1 MKLIAHSL
9 EISPVSLVGGKG
21 HHLQKLVS
29 WKAPVAPFL
38 VLTTEVFRSFQ
49 EKKIIPESVENEV
62 KFFLESHP
70 KIVLRSSM
78 VGEDHADASFAGL
91 FETFLNLDL
100 GTWKDALFKIYDSM
114 NSKRVTEYLQLK
126 KLSVDLSMAVV
137 VQAQV
142 EVEKSGVLFT
152 RSPINPTSA
161 IVIDAGLGLGEGVV
175 SGLVSVDQYQLT
187 RTGEVI
193 SQKINHPYPVLSKN
207 ELNELLRTALN
218 LEKFQGSPSDLEWG
232 YEKDKLYI
240 FQIRPI
246 TQEFKPLEVFVDTNL
261 SESYPGIVSPLTA
274 RFVQLAYKNVFRES
288 AKILGAGE
296 KRLSQLTFHYE
307 RLISSVDHHLY
318 YNLEHYYAVLR
329 ALPGGEKNISNWHK
343 IIGGKLDNIEI
354 PYHETRL
361 TKFETL
367 SSGLYFFKLILFRKS
382 IFSHFLVHLDQEK
395 KLIEEKS
402 NQLKNSNEI
411 IIYLNELI
419 KKPLGFGLTVVN
431 DIFIMMGLGFLSNAL
446 RKRQIPEEELIDLL
460 KTEEGVDSLR
470 PLEIFNFLVTDLSHD
485 FLKVI
490 ESMDLKQGFAPY
502 ENVFHDLKK
511 RGYVD
516 EVRKIEEFLKQ
527 YGDRSFEELK
537 LESLPLKNNPK
548 LLFELIKWSKNNE
561 LSEKNILNQKVIHD
575 FSFLER
581 RVIAFTRECIAVRE
595 ATRLWRGKF
604 YHLIR
609 NLILQSGE
617 KLQEED
623 PHFRNYGVYDFF
635 SLTHEEWLEFA
646 EKKLTSEEVISLING
661 RKKWQTSKKNYPEMI
676 QWVQEEELPILGQ
689 QSFDAQLTGQGVSP
703 GEVEGIALVLDNP
716 SEALK
721 SDLKNFILVTK
732 NTDPAWVYIMSRS
745 LGLISEK
752 GSLLSHT
759 AIIGRELGIPTIVGV
774 KAATQLIKTGERIGL
789 NSQTG
794 EIKKL

>member
-1 MKLIAHSL
+1 MNLIAHPS
-9 EISPVSLVGGKG
+9 EISPLSVVGGKG

-29 WKAPVAPFL
+29 WQAPVAPFL

-49 EKKIIPESVENEV
+49 TNKIIPDSVQNEV
-62 KFFLESHP
+62 EKFLELYP

-78 VGEDHADASFAGL
+78 VGEDHAEASFAGL

-100 GTWKDALFKIYDSM
+100 RTWKDALVKIYHSM

-126 KLSVDLSMAVV
+126 NLSVDLSMAVV

-142 EVEKSGVLFT
+142 DVDKSGVLFT
-152 RSPINPTSA
+152 RSPVNPTSA
-161 IVIDAGLGLGEGVV
+161 VVIDAGMGLGEGVV

-187 RTGEVI
+187 RSGEVI
-193 SQKINHPYPVLSKN
+193 SEKINHAYPVLNKSD
-207 ELNELLRTALN
+207 LNELLKISLK
-218 LEKFQGSPSDLEWG
+218 LEKCQGSASDIEWG

-246 TQEFKPLEVFVDTNL
+246 TQKFSPLEVFVDTNL
-261 SESYPGIVSPLTA
+261 SESYPGIVSPFSA

-288 AKILGAGE
+288 AQILGAGE
-296 KRLSQLTFHYE
+296 KRLNQLTFHYK
-307 RLISSVDHHLY
+307 RLISCVDHHLY

-343 IIGGKLDNIEI
+343 MIGGKLENIEI

-361 TKFETL
+361 TNFETF
-367 SSGLYFFKLILFRKS
+367 SSGFNFLKLILFRRK
-382 IFSHFLVHLDQEK
+382 IFSNLLAHLDQEK
-395 KLIEEKS
+395 KRIEEKS
-402 NQLKNSNEI
+402 NQLKTSGEI
-411 IIYLNELI
+411 ILYLNELI

-431 DIFIMMGLGFLSNAL
+431 DIFIMMGLGFLTKVL
-446 RKRQIPEEELIDLL
+446 RKKGIPEEELIDLL
-460 KTEEGVDSLR
+460 KTDEGVDSLR

-485 FLKVI
+485 FLKVF
-490 ESMDLKQGFAPY
+490 ESMDLKVGFSPY
-502 ENVFHDLKK
+502 KK
-511 RGYVD
+511 IFD
-516 EVRKIEEFLKQ
+516 ELRKLGFLEEVKKIEEFLHQ

-548 LLFELIKWSKNNE
+548 LLLELIKWSKNNE
-561 LSEKNILNQKVIHD
+561 LSDKNTLNKKVIHD
-575 FSFLER
+575 FNFLER

-609 NLILQSGE
+609 SLVLQFGE
-617 KLQEED
+617 KLQKENKDFQKCEIL
-623 PHFRNYGVYDFF
+623 DFF
-635 SLTHEEWLEFA
+635 SLTHEEWSRFA
-646 EKKLTSEEVISLING
+646 EKKLTCQNVISLMNK
-661 RKKWQTSKKNYPEMI
+661 RSKWQKIKKIYPEMI
-676 QWVQEEELPILGQ
+676 QWVQGEELPSLEQ
-689 QSFDAQLTGQGVSP
+689 HSFDDELSGQGVSP
-703 GEVEGIALVLDNP
+703 GEVEGIALVLENP

-759 AIIGRELGIPTIVGV
+759 AIIGRELGVPTIVGV
-774 KAATQLIKTGERIGL
+774 KGATQLIKTGERILL

-794 EIKKL
+794 KIKKI